1 MDTTS
6 LYVLSITF
14 LAALV
19 RSTFGFGEALFAVP
33 LLALWLPLK
42 IVTPLVV
49 LLSIT
54 IAGSVVAQDW
64 RHIHLRGSL
73 GLLLP
78 SLAGI
83 PCGLM
88 LLSSPYPLLMKAGLA
103 VSILGFAAYGL
114 AGGEL
119 PHLERDKPIW
129 LLSCG
134 FLAGLLGAAFGM
146 NGPPLVVYGTMRR
159 WSAQKFRATLQ
170 GYFLPAS
177 LLAMAGYR
185 LDGLWEPAITHYYLL
200 SLLTTIPA
208 TLLGRSINR
217 RMDAREF
224 VRYVYAGLVV
234 IGAVLLLQ
242 AASSWRH
249 AGW

>member
-1 MDTTS
+1 MDLTS
-6 LYVLSITF
+6 LYVLSIAF
-14 LAALV
+14 VAALV

-33 LLALWLPLK
+33 LLALWLPLQ

-64 RHIHLRGSL
+64 RHVHLRGSL
-73 GLLLP
+73 GLLVP

-88 LLSSPYPLLMKAGLA
+88 LLSSPYQLPMKVGLA

-114 AGGEL
+114 AGRDL
-119 PHLERDKPIW
+119 PHLERDKPAW
-129 LLSCG
+129 LLGCG
-134 FLAGLLGAAFGM
+134 FCAGLLGAAFGM
-146 NGPPLVVYGTMRR
+146 NGPPLVIYGTMRR
-159 WSAQKFRATLQ
+159 WSAQQFRATLQ

-185 LDGLWEPAITHYYLL
+185 LDGLWQPAVTRYYLL

-217 RMDAREF
+217 RMHPQGF

-234 IGAVLLLQ
+234 IGTVLLLQ
-242 AASSWRH
+242 AASAWRH